1 MKSVERTAQF
11 ISTETV
17 ISFAEYL
24 LLLCRALEAA
34 GENESKEM
42 SKTNHE
48 NIVA

>member
-1 MKSVERTAQF
+1 MKSAERTAKF

-24 LLLCRALEAA
+24 LLLCQALEAA
-34 GENESKEM
+34 GQNESKEM
-42 SKTNHE
+42 PEINHE